1 MFQGIAPLTASGV
14 VYVEH
19 AMEAVKTIV
28 GKEGYLKDLV
38 GNSAGGWMYLDLG
51 FHLNPKQ
58 TASDEDVLGSFS
70 GTIYIHLHPFTRK
83 LLQAVW

>member
-1 MFQGIAPLTASGV
+1 MSQKFVAQCRQRQRDVMSGCSKGSHHCAASGV

-38 GNSAGGWMYLDLG
+38 GNSGRCMFLDLG
-51 FHLNPKQ
+51 FQK
-58 TASDEDVLGSFS
+58 
-70 GTIYIHLHPFTRK
+70 
-83 LLQAVW
+83 